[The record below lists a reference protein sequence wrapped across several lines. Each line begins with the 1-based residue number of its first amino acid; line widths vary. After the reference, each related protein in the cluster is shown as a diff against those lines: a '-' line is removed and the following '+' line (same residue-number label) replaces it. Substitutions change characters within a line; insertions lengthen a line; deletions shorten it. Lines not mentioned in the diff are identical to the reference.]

1 MGLGRYLPDRV
12 TFDDPDAAK
21 ATARRDNRRPDP
33 AAGERYAAQ
42 LALETERSL
51 RRSSPWW
58 CPESCLIHPKN
69 PWACSHG
76 QPLADRER
84 WRGITYNG
92 STAGRADLEVA
103 R

>member
-33 AAGERYAAQ
+33 AIGERYAAQ
-42 LALETERSL
+42 LAVETERSL
-51 RRSSPWW
+51 RHSPSWRDGL
-58 CPESCLIHPKN
+58 PLKES
-69 PWACSHG
+69 
-76 QPLADRER
+76 ER
-84 WRGITYNG
+84 WRGIAYNG
-92 STAGRADLEVA
+92 STAGRADLEVP